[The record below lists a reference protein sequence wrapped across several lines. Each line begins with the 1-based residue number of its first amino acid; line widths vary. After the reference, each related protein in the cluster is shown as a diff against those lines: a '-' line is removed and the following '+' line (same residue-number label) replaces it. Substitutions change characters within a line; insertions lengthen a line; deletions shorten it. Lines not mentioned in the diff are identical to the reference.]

1 MEAIKNAPTSAATP
15 IGARHQRPNYQP
27 PGHRHY
33 NMAGPKKKGANEMK
47 TYHKDYG
54 ITASIADQ
62 AAGTARLIVR
72 DQSGKKMKD
81 STHSNRQAAFAA
93 WRRMC
98 R

>member
-1 MEAIKNAPTSAATP
+1 
-15 IGARHQRPNYQP
+15 
-27 PGHRHY
+27 
-33 NMAGPKKKGANEMK
+33 MK
-47 TYHKDYG
+47 TYYKDYG

-81 STHSNRQAAFAA
+81 STHSNRQAALAA